1 MSEDFRKF
9 LEFGQSPFR
18 FAGGIYGRLGTGP
31 PKGRK
36 KMKKRMLVFFVG
48 VALLGF
54 ANVDAATPLN
64 AVILDDDPAGNM
76 GGARVKVL
84 HASPDAPA
92 VDVWV
97 NGSVVFSN
105 LAFEEASEFAEVPA
119 GTYTVAV
126 SPTGESEPIVIGP
139 VDLELAAATD
149 YLVVA
154 TDMLSMITPVI
165 LTADGSTPSPGN
177 AWVRFLHASPDA
189 PAVDIAVADGGPV
202 LFPNVSFQSFSEYA
216 PVPAGTYDLEAR
228 IAGTMDVA
236 LSLPG
241 VMFADGGVYTAVAT
255 GLVADIG
262 ALDNFYFVPAA
273 ARAGGVGD
281 SFFITDIDVNNAGDM
296 MATYKVLWLP
306 RGEDNAEPAMSDEVT
321 IAPGETTRWSDVLG
335 TVFGVPDGTDALGAV
350 AFISD
355 SQDLLFFSRTFNVSD
370 AGTFGQAI
378 PGIPADD
385 LIPAN
390 TMKRILFF
398 TETEEFRSNIGIL
411 NGTGSPMTIK
421 WRRYT
426 ADGTMVDES
435 MADLPAWGN
444 VQLNQV
450 FAGEAPVEGGYIDVW
465 TETEGAAFAAYGSVL
480 DNMTSDPTTVLPQ

>member
-1 MSEDFRKF
+1 M
-9 LEFGQSPFR
+9 
-18 FAGGIYGRLGTGP
+18 LGLTP
-31 PKGRK
+31 SI
-36 KMKKRMLVFFVG
+36 
-48 VALLGF
+48 
-54 ANVDAATPLN
+54 DAATPLN

-92 VDVWV
+92 VDILVDD
-97 NGSVVFSN
+97 NVVFSN
-105 LAFEEASEFAEVPA
+105 VAFEGSTDFAEVPA
-119 GTYTVAV
+119 GNYNVKV
-126 SPTGESEPIVIGP
+126 VPTGLTEPVVIEA
-139 VDLELAAATD
+139 DLELMAATD

-154 TDMLSMITPVI
+154 TDLLANITPVI
-165 LTADGSTPSPGN
+165 LTADGSTPAAGN

-202 LFPNVSFQSFSEYA
+202 LISNVAFQEFSEYL

-228 IAGTMDVA
+228 IAGTSDVA
-236 LSLPG
+236 LALSG
-241 VMFADGGVYTAVAT
+241 VTVDDGGVYTAVAT

-262 ALDNFYFVPAA
+262 ALDNFYFVPAV
-273 ARAGGVGD
+273 ARADGVGD
-281 SFFITDIDVNNAGDM
+281 SFFVTDIDVNNAGDAT
-296 MATYKVLWLP
+296 ATYKVLWLP
-306 RGEDNAEPAMSDEVT
+306 RGEDNSEPAMSAEVT
-321 IAPGETTRWSDVLG
+321 IEPGETTRWKDVLG

-350 AFISD
+350 AFLSD

-370 AGTFGQAI
+370 EGTFGQAI
-378 PGIPADD
+378 PGIPADE
-385 LIPAN
+385 LIPAD

-398 TETEEFRSNIGIL
+398 TETDEFRSNIGIL
-411 NGTGSPMTIK
+411 NGTGEPMTIQ

-450 FAGEAPVEGGYIDVW
+450 FGAEAPVEGGYIDVW

>member
-1 MSEDFRKF
+1 MKQFTTT
-9 LEFGQSPFR
+9 LLTTAMVFGLAMTVQ
-18 FAGGIYGRLGTGP
+18 
-31 PKGRK
+31 
-36 KMKKRMLVFFVG
+36 
-48 VALLGF
+48 
-54 ANVDAATPLN
+54 AATPLN
-64 AVILDDDPAGNM
+64 AVILDDAPEGNM
-76 GGARVKVL
+76 GGARVRVL

-105 LAFEEASEFAEVPA
+105 LAFEESSDFAEVPA

-126 SPTGESEPIVIGP
+126 SPTGLSEPIVIGP
-139 VDLELAAATD
+139 VDLDLAAETD

-154 TDMLSMITPVI
+154 TDMLSLITPVI
-165 LTADGSTPSPGN
+165 LTADGSTPAAGN

-202 LFPNVSFQSFSEYA
+202 LIPTVSFQEFSEYGA
-216 PVPAGTYDLEAR
+216 VPAGTYDLEAR

-241 VMFADGGVYTAVAT
+241 VTVADGGVYTATAT

-281 SFFITDIDVNNAGDM
+281 SFFVTDIDVNNSGEM
-296 MATYKVLWLP
+296 VATYKVLWLP
-306 RGEDNAEPAMSDEVT
+306 RDTDNSAPAMSGEVT
-321 IAPGETTRWSDVLG
+321 IDAGRTVRWNDVLG
-335 TVFGVPDGTDALGAV
+335 TVFGVPDGTDAVGAV

-355 SQDLLFFSRTFNVSD
+355 SDDLLFFSRTFNTSD

-378 PGIPADD
+378 PGIAAAD
-385 LIPAN
+385 LIPAGD
-390 TMKRILFF
+390 MRRILFF
-398 TETEEFRSNIGIL
+398 TETSDFRSNIGIL
-411 NGTGSPMTIK
+411 NGSGSPMTIK

-426 ADGTMVDES
+426 AEGTMVDES

-444 VQLNQV
+444 VQLNRV
-450 FAGEAPVEGGYIDVW
+450 FSAEAPVEGGYIDVW
-465 TETEGAAFAAYGSVL
+465 TETEGASFAAYGSVL
-480 DNMTSDPTTVLPQ
+480 DNETSDPTTVLPQ

>member
-1 MSEDFRKF
+1 MFKRV
-9 LEFGQSPFR
+9 GII
-18 FAGGIYGRLGTGP
+18 FAG
-31 PKGRK
+31 
-36 KMKKRMLVFFVG
+36 LVF
-48 VALLGF
+48 LGLT
-54 ANVDAATPLN
+54 NINAATPLN
-64 AVILDDDPAGNM
+64 AVILADDPEGNM

-105 LAFEEASEFAEVPA
+105 LAFEESSEFAEVPA

-126 SPTGESEPIVIGP
+126 SPTGMSEPIVIGP
-139 VDLELAAATD
+139 VDLELAAETD

-165 LTADGSTPSPGN
+165 LTADGSTPAEGN

-202 LFPNVSFQSFSEYA
+202 LLPNVSFQSFTEYA

-241 VMFADGGVYTAVAT
+241 IAVADGGVYTAVAT

-281 SFFITDIDVNNAGDM
+281 SFFITDVDVNNAGDM
-296 MATYKVLWLP
+296 LATYKVLWLP
-306 RGEDNAEPAMSDEVT
+306 RDTDNAAPIMSDEVT
-321 IAPGETTRWSDVLG
+321 IGPGETTRWSDVLG
-335 TVFGVPDGTDALGAV
+335 TVFGVPDGTDAVGAL

-355 SQDLLFFSRTFNVSD
+355 SDDLLFFSRTFNQSD

-378 PGIPADD
+378 PGIAADD

-390 TMKRILFF
+390 EMKRILFF
-398 TETEEFRSNIGIL
+398 TENSSYRSNIGIL

-426 ADGTMVDES
+426 ADGMMVDES

-444 VQLNQV
+444 VQLNRV
-450 FAGEAPVEGGYIDVW
+450 FGAEAPVAGGYIDVW
-465 TETEGAAFAAYGSVL
+465 TETEGASFAAYGSVL
-480 DNMTSDPTTVLPQ
+480 DNETSDPTTVLPQ

>member
-1 MSEDFRKF
+1 MKRFTITMLSAAMI
-9 LEFGQSPFR
+9 FGLSLTAQ
-18 FAGGIYGRLGTGP
+18 
-31 PKGRK
+31 
-36 KMKKRMLVFFVG
+36 
-48 VALLGF
+48 
-54 ANVDAATPLN
+54 AATPLN
-64 AVILDDDPAGNM
+64 AVILDDSPEGNM
-76 GGARVKVL
+76 GGARVRVL

-97 NGSVVFSN
+97 NGSVVFSD
-105 LAFEEASEFAEVPA
+105 LAFEESSDFAEVPA

-126 SPTGESEPIVIGP
+126 SPAGLTEPIVIGP
-139 VDLELAAATD
+139 VDLDLAAATD

-154 TDMLSMITPVI
+154 TDTLSMITPI
-165 LTADGSTPSPGN
+165 IMTADGSTPAAGN

-202 LFPNVSFQSFSEYA
+202 LFPNVSFQGFSEYA

-241 VMFADGGVYTAVAT
+241 VMVADGGVYTAVAT

-281 SFFITDIDVNNAGDM
+281 SFFITDIDVNNRGDM

-306 RGEDNAEPAMSDEVT
+306 RGVDNSSPTMSGEVT
-321 IAPGETTRWSDVLG
+321 IGAGETTRWSDVLG

-355 SQDLLFFSRTFNVSD
+355 SDDLLFFSRTYNMSD

-378 PGIPADD
+378 PGIAADN
-385 LIPAN
+385 LIPAGE
-390 TMKRILFF
+390 MKRILFF
-398 TETEEFRSNIGIL
+398 TENSDFRSNIGIL
-411 NGTGSPMTIK
+411 NGNGSPMTIK

-426 ADGTMVDES
+426 SDGTMVDES

-444 VQLNQV
+444 VQLNRV
-450 FAGEAPVEGGYIDVW
+450 FRAEAPVAGGYIDVW
-465 TETEGAAFAAYGSVL
+465 TETDGASFAAYGSVL
-480 DNMTSDPTTVLPQ
+480 DGATSDPTTVLPQ

>member
-1 MSEDFRKF
+1 MYKRV
-9 LEFGQSPFR
+9 GTI
-18 FAGGIYGRLGTGP
+18 FAG
-31 PKGRK
+31 
-36 KMKKRMLVFFVG
+36 LVF
-48 VALLGF
+48 LGLTTV
-54 ANVDAATPLN
+54 NAATPLN
-64 AVILDDDPAGNM
+64 AVILADDPEGNM

-105 LAFEEASEFAEVPA
+105 LAFEESSDFAEVPA

-126 SPTGESEPIVIGP
+126 SPAGMTEPIVIGP
-139 VDLELAAATD
+139 VDLELAAETD

-165 LTADGSTPSPGN
+165 LTADGSTPAEGN

-202 LFPNVSFQSFSEYA
+202 LFPNVSFQSFTEYA

-241 VMFADGGVYTAVAT
+241 IAVADGGVYTAVAT

-281 SFFITDIDVNNAGDM
+281 SFYITDVDVNNADDM
-296 MATYKVLWLP
+296 TATYKVLWLP
-306 RGEDNAEPAMSDEVT
+306 RDTDNSAPVMSDEVT
-321 IAPGETTRWSDVLG
+321 IGPGETTRWSDVLG
-335 TVFGVPDGTDALGAV
+335 TVFGVQDGTDALGAL

-355 SQDLLFFSRTFNVSD
+355 SDDLLFFSRTFNQSD

-378 PGIPADD
+378 PGIAADD

-390 TMKRILFF
+390 EMKRILFF
-398 TETEEFRSNIGIL
+398 TENSSYRSNIGIL

-426 ADGTMVDES
+426 ADGMMVDES

-444 VQLNQV
+444 VQLNRV
-450 FAGEAPVEGGYIDVW
+450 FGAEAPVAGGYIDVW

-480 DNMTSDPTTVLPQ
+480 DNETSDPTTVLPQ

>member
-1 MSEDFRKF
+1 MYKRI
-9 LEFGQSPFR
+9 GTI
-18 FAGGIYGRLGTGP
+18 FAGL
-31 PKGRK
+31 
-36 KMKKRMLVFFVG
+36 M
-48 VALLGF
+48 ALTL
-54 ANVDAATPLN
+54 AVTVNAATPLN
-64 AVILDDDPAGNM
+64 AVFIDDEPTGNM
-76 GGARVKVL
+76 GGARVMVL

-105 LAFEEASEFAEVPA
+105 LAFEESSEFAEVPA

-126 SPTGESEPIVIGP
+126 SPTGATEPIVIGP
-139 VDLELAAATD
+139 VDLDLMAGTD

-165 LTADGSTPSPGN
+165 LTADGSTPAAGN

-202 LFPNVSFQSFSEYA
+202 LFPNVTFQQFSEYA

-241 VMFADGGVYTAVAT
+241 VSVADGGVYTAVAT

-262 ALDNFYFVPAA
+262 ALENFYFVPAA

-281 SFFITDIDVNNAGDM
+281 SFFVTDIDVNNSGDM

-306 RGEDNAEPAMSDEVT
+306 RDTDNSAPAMSGEVMIEAGQT
-321 IAPGETTRWSDVLG
+321 ARWTDVLG
-335 TVFGVPDGTDALGAV
+335 TVFGVPDGTDAVGAV

-355 SQDLLFFSRTFNVSD
+355 SEDLLFFSRTYNSSD
-370 AGTFGQAI
+370 AGTFGQAM
-378 PGIPADD
+378 PGFASDD
-385 LIPAN
+385 LIPSGM
-390 TMKRILFF
+390 MKRILYF
-398 TETEEFRSNIGIL
+398 TENGDYRSNIGIL
-411 NGTGSPMTIK
+411 NGTGSSMTIN

-426 ADGTMVDES
+426 ADGMMVDEAS
-435 MADLPAWGN
+435 AELPAWGN
-444 VQLNQV
+444 VQLNRV
-450 FAGEAPVEGGYIDVW
+450 FSAEAPVEGGYIDVW
-465 TETEGAAFAAYGSVL
+465 TETDGASFAAYGSVL
-480 DNMTSDPTTVLPQ
+480 DNDTSDPTTVLPQ

>member
-1 MSEDFRKF
+1 MIRNVFIVV
-9 LEFGQSPFR
+9 
-18 FAGGIYGRLGTGP
+18 AGFVMLGLAP
-31 PKGRK
+31 SI
-36 KMKKRMLVFFVG
+36 
-48 VALLGF
+48 
-54 ANVDAATPLN
+54 DAATPLN

-92 VDVWV
+92 VDILVDDT
-97 NGSVVFSN
+97 VVFAN
-105 LAFEEASEFAEVPA
+105 VAFEDPTDFAEVPA
-119 GTYTVAV
+119 GTYNVKV
-126 SPTGESEPIVIGP
+126 VPTGLTEPVVIEA
-139 VDLELAAATD
+139 DLDLMAATD

-154 TDMLSMITPVI
+154 TDLLANITPVI
-165 LTADGSTPSPGN
+165 LTADGSSPAAGN

-202 LFPNVSFQSFSEYA
+202 LLSNVAFQAFTEYL

-228 IAGTMDVA
+228 IAGTSDVA
-236 LSLPG
+236 LALSG
-241 VMFADGGVYTAVAT
+241 VTVEDGGVYTAVAT

-273 ARAGGVGD
+273 ARADGVGD
-281 SFFITDIDVNNAGDM
+281 SFFVTDIDVNNGGGET
-296 MATYKVLWLP
+296 ATYKVLWLP

-321 IAPGETTRWSDVLG
+321 IEPGETTRWKDVLG

-355 SQDLLFFSRTFNVSD
+355 SEDLLFFSRTFNVSD

-378 PGIPADD
+378 PGIPADE
-385 LIPAN
+385 LIPAD

-398 TETEEFRSNIGIL
+398 TETDDFRSNIGIL
-411 NGTGSPMTIK
+411 NGTGEPMTIQ

-426 ADGTMVDES
+426 ADGTMVEES

-450 FAGEAPVEGGYIDVW
+450 FGAEAPVEGGYIDVW

-480 DNMTSDPTTVLPQ
+480 DNTTSDPTTVLPQ